1 MNTRFSKLKAELRIQ
16 HAIEL
21 LKEGQNSSITIDG
34 IGTQSGFKT
43 RSYYYEVFKKETG
56 YTPSEYI
63 DNLILKESN
72 TI

>member
-1 MNTRFSKLKAELRIQ
+1 LGIQ

-21 LKEGQNSSITIDG
+21 LKKGQNSSITIDD

-56 YTPSEYI
+56 YTTSEYI
-63 DNLILKESN
+63 DNLMRKESN